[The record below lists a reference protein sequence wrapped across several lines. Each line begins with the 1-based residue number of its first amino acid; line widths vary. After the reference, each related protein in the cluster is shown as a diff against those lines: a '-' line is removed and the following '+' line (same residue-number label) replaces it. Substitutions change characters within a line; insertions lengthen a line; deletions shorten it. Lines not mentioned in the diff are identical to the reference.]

1 MICRRSSATVL
12 VLLLSV
18 TGCARDSSEASTRT
32 SSLEQGTPAAQVLT
46 WPEAKARTQAMERE
60 IINSIPEDKV
70 AEVDQMATGVLF
82 DCGGSS
88 VNWAGGATVVLSAG
102 EEPELLVRSLE
113 AKYQD
118 SRFKIKTRDPAPAG
132 DYEVQL
138 RSRDTAEIYIMGEG
152 TEPNTILITSAS
164 ECFEWP
170 EGEYKGGDF

>member
-1 MICRRSSATVL
+1 MEGGT
-12 VLLLSV
+12 SV
-18 TGCARDSSEASTRT
+18 
-32 SSLEQGTPAAQVLT
+32 AQELT
-46 WPEAKARTQAMERE
+46 WQEAKARTQAMESE

-70 AEVDQMATGVLF
+70 AKVDQMATGVLF
-82 DCGGSS
+82 DCGGST
-88 VNWAGGATVVLSAG
+88 VNWAGGATVILSAG
-102 EEPELLVRSLE
+102 EEPEPLVRALE

-118 SRFKIKTRDPAPAG
+118 SKFKIKTRDPAPAG

-138 RSRDTAEIYIMGEG
+138 RSHDTAEIYIIGEG